1 LTDCNINVRNAG
13 VKTGHGK
20 PAMISLQIDIRD
32 HQQLE
37 NIIAK
42 IKNMSDILDLRRVT
56 SVEVA

>member
-1 LTDCNINVRNAG
+1 
-13 VKTGHGK
+13 
-20 PAMISLQIDIRD
+20 MISLQIDIRD

-42 IKNMSDILDLRRVT
+42 IKNMSDILDLRRIT